1 MLLRGTLAAAAL
13 FGCAFISAGFVE
25 ETPDWTD
32 VAPAGDMAG
41 NMGSALLSKAP
52 FSIGNPAAAASLTIR
67 PEPTPAP
74 ETQFAAPLAKAF
86 RYSNPLSIK
95 SGDTLT
101 GVLVKAGV
109 ERVHAVRAIDALSKL
124 FDPRRIRPGQK
135 LAVLFERKSTD
146 PEPGR
151 FVGLSI
157 APDFSRAFE
166 VSRTGEDD
174 YSAVEKEKALTR
186 SPARAH
192 GSIGSSLFVDGE
204 KAGIPV
210 SVLVELIRAYSWDVD
225 FQRDIWPN
233 DHFEIMWERIF
244 DDAGNLVH
252 NGEILYANLTLTG
265 TTHPIYRFKD
275 KNGDIGFFNE
285 KGQSARKALMR
296 TPIDGARLSSRYGR
310 RKHPIL
316 GYTKVHRG
324 VDFAAP
330 KGTPIYAAGDG
341 RIEHSGWKGA
351 YGKYVRIRHNSEYST
366 AYGHMTRIARSA
378 GKGKRVRQGQV
389 IGYVGSTGR
398 STGAHL
404 HYEIMRGGRQT
415 NPLKVRMPSGR
426 KLKGKELAQFKT
438 AQVEMD
444 TVFAGLPPQTELATN
459 KD

>member
-1 MLLRGTLAAAAL
+1 MLFRGTLAAAAL
-13 FGCAFISAGFVE
+13 FGCAFVSAGFVE

-32 VAPAGDMAG
+32 VAPAGEAG
-41 NMGSALLSKAP
+41 DALLSIAP
-52 FSIGNPAAAASLTIR
+52 FSIGNPAAAAALTTR
-67 PEPTPAP
+67 TDRAPAP
-74 ETQFAAPLAKAF
+74 TVETRAPAAKPFRYRNPLA
-86 RYSNPLSIK
+86 IK

-109 ERVHAVRAIDALSKL
+109 ERVQAVKAIDALGKL
-124 FDPRRIRPGQK
+124 FDPRRIRPGQEV
-135 LAVLFERKSTD
+135 AVIFERTSAES
-146 PEPGR
+146 EPGR
-151 FVGLSI
+151 FVGMSV
-157 APDFSRAFE
+157 APDFSREYE
-166 VSRTGEDD
+166 VARHDNGDF
-174 YSAVEKEKALTR
+174 SATEKEKALTR
-186 SPARAH
+186 TPARAS
-192 GSIGSSLFVDGE
+192 GVIGSSLFVDGE
-204 KAGIPV
+204 KAGVPV
-210 SVLVELIRAYSWDVD
+210 AVLVELIRAYSWDVD

-233 DHFEIMWERIF
+233 DSFEVMWERVY
-244 DDAGNLVH
+244 DGEGNLVH
-252 NGEILYANLTLTG
+252 NGEILFANLTLTG
-265 TTHPIYRFKD
+265 TSQPIYRFKD
-275 KNGDIGFFNE
+275 DHGDIGYFND

-341 RIEHSGWKGA
+341 RVDHSGWKGA

-378 GKGKRVRQGQV
+378 GKGKRVRQGQI

-426 KLKGKELAQFKT
+426 KLKGKELTRFKSARTELDTIFAQ
-438 AQVEMD
+438 
-444 TVFAGLPPQTELATN
+444 LPSQTELAAN

>member
-13 FGCAFISAGFVE
+13 FGCAFVSASFVE

-32 VAPAGDMAG
+32 VSPVGG
-41 NMGSALLSKAP
+41 ALLSKAP
-52 FSIGNPAAAASLTIR
+52 FSIGNPAAAAALTIR
-67 PEPTPAP
+67 PEPTPAL
-74 ETQFAAPLAKAF
+74 ETQIQAPAEKPY
-86 RYSNPLSIK
+86 RYRHPLSIK

-109 ERVHAVRAIDALSKL
+109 ERIHAVKAIDALGKL

-135 LAVLFERKSTD
+135 VAAFFERTINGA
-146 PEPGR
+146 EPGR
-151 FVGLSI
+151 FVGMSV
-157 APDFSRAFE
+157 APDFSRE
-166 VSRTGEDD
+166 VEVVRTGDEK
-174 YSAVEKEKALTR
+174 YSASENEKVLTR

-210 SVLVELIRAYSWDVD
+210 AVLIELIRAYSWDVD

-233 DHFEIMWERIF
+233 DHFEVMWERVY
-244 DDAGNLVH
+244 DDEGNLVH
-252 NGEILYANLTLTG
+252 NGDILYANLTLTG

-275 KNGDIGFFNE
+275 DRGDIGYFNE

-366 AYGHMTRIARSA
+366 AYGHMTRIARKA
-378 GKGKRVRQGQV
+378 GKGKRVRQGQI

-404 HYEIMRGGRQT
+404 HYEIMRGGKQT

-426 KLKGKELAQFKT
+426 KLKGKELARFKT
-438 AQVEMD
+438 ARVDLD
-444 TVFAGLPPQTELATN
+444 TVFAGLPPQTELAAN

>member
-1 MLLRGTLAAAAL
+1 MLLRGTLAAAVL
-13 FGCAFISAGFVE
+13 FGCAFVSAGFVE

-32 VAPAGDMAG
+32 VSPAGDMG
-41 NMGSALLSKAP
+41 GPLLSIAP
-52 FSIGNPAAAASLTIR
+52 LSIGNPAAASALTLR
-67 PEPTPAP
+67 PEPSPLVLAETKTPP
-74 ETQFAAPLAKAF
+74 EKPF
-86 RYSNPLSIK
+86 RYRNPLRIK

-101 GVLVKAGV
+101 AVLVKAGV
-109 ERVHAVRAIDALSKL
+109 ERPDAVEAIDAMGDL
-124 FDPRRIRPGQK
+124 FDPRRIRPGQEV
-135 LAVLFERKSTD
+135 AVIFERKSD
-146 PEPGR
+146 EPEPGR
-151 FVGLSI
+151 FIGLSV
-157 APDFSRAFE
+157 APDFSREFE
-166 VSRTGEDD
+166 VARQANGKFHAT
-174 YSAVEKEKALTR
+174 EKEKALTR
-186 SPARAH
+186 TPARAA
-192 GSIGSSLFVDGE
+192 GGISNSLFVDGE

-210 SVLVELIRAYSWDVD
+210 AVLVELIRAYSWDVD

-233 DHFEIMWERIF
+233 DQFEVMWERVY
-244 DDAGNLVH
+244 DDGGNLVH
-252 NGEILYANLTLTG
+252 NGGILYANLTLTG
-265 TTHPIYRFKD
+265 TAHPIYRFKTD
-275 KNGDIGFFNE
+275 EGHIDYFNE

-351 YGKYVRIRHNSEYST
+351 YGKYIRIRHNSEYST
-366 AYGHMTRIARSA
+366 AYGHMSRIARNA

-389 IGYVGSTGR
+389 IGYVGNTGR

-426 KLKGKELAQFKT
+426 KLKGSDLARFQVARGEL
-438 AQVEMD
+438 D
-444 TVFAGLPPQTELATN
+444 TVFAGLTDETELAGA